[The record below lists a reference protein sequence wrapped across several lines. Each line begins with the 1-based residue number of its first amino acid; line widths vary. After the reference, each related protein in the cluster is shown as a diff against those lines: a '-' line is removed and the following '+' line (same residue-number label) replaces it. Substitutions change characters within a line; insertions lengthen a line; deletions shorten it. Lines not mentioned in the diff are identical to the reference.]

1 MSLLDI
7 HHPKAM
13 AIWKKSRRNGWL
25 DEHLRG
31 NTRGKKA
38 SKEAFMAGYMCAV
51 IDNVVAILDKEKAD
65 EQAGKES

>member
-1 MSLLDI
+1 M
-7 HHPKAM
+7 
-13 AIWKKSRRNGWL
+13 GWL

-51 IDNVVAILDKEKAD
+51 IDNVEAILDKEKQD
-65 EQAGKES
+65 EGL

>member
-1 MSLLDI
+1 MSIVDK
-7 HHPKAM
+7 HYSKAM
-13 AIWKKSRRNGWL
+13 AIWKKYRRKGWL

-51 IDNVVAILDKEKAD
+51 VDNLRAILDKEEQD
-65 EQAGKES
+65 ERL

>member
-1 MSLLDI
+1 MSLVDK
-7 HHPKAM
+7 HYSKAM
-13 AIWKKSRRNGWL
+13 VIWKKHRRQGWL

-51 IDNVVAILDKEKAD
+51 INNVGAILDKEKQD
-65 EQAGKES
+65 ERL

>member
-1 MSLLDI
+1 MSIVDK
-7 HHPKAM
+7 HYSKAM
-13 AIWKKSRRNGWL
+13 AIWKKYRRKGWL

-51 IDNVVAILDKEKAD
+51 VDNLKAILDKEEQD
-65 EQAGKES
+65 EGL